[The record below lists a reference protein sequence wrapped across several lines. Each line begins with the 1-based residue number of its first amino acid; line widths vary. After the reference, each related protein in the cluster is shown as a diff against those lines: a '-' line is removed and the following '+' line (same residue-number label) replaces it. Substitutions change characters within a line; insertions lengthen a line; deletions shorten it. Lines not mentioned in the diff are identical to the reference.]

1 MLTELDKEWLSFT
14 TNKAIRKKDERKK
27 LSKKEIEENIT
38 DIYISTKTKIAY
50 LNTSIPLH
58 DIFWK
63 LPVLDYSIPK
73 NGILKKSIKINCMN
87 ETETKELNN
96 LINNEKNINISI
108 ISDLKT
114 DKHYKDVRKIDIGIC
129 KKDLLSYR
137 MKKKG
142 AFYNCFAIIMRVLF
156 EDKYKE
162 VHIKIFNTGKLEIP
176 GIRDEKLLH
185 LSLNKL
191 NEILI
196 QLMNNDTIKY
206 NKDNIQNVLIN
217 SNFSCGFFI
226 NRSEL
231 AKILKMK
238 YNLQPIYD
246 PCSYPGIQCKFY
258 YNIQNKIHDGKC
270 SCTNKCYFRKK
281 KEKKVCTEVSFMIF
295 RTGSVLIVGHCDEQ
309 VLNIVYKFIRK
320 LLIDEHFNIAQN
332 TSENYVKK
340 KSIPKIRKK
349 EILVSIK

>member
-50 LNTSIPLH
+50 LNTSVPLH

-96 LINNEKNINISI
+96 LIDNEKNINISI

-162 VHIKIFNTGKLEIP
+162 VVRQRAKHILSVTNVYMMSPAPGCEVTKEKYDMWFTFYEWIREKVKDIGDNKDTEQSLRTCCLEIE
-176 GIRDEKLLH
+176 DMLKQ
-185 LSLNKL
+185 LN
-191 NEILI
+191 
-196 QLMNNDTIKY
+196 
-206 NKDNIQNVLIN
+206 
-217 SNFSCGFFI
+217 
-226 NRSEL
+226 
-231 AKILKMK
+231 
-238 YNLQPIYD
+238 
-246 PCSYPGIQCKFY
+246 
-258 YNIQNKIHDGKC
+258 
-270 SCTNKCYFRKK
+270 
-281 KEKKVCTEVSFMIF
+281 
-295 RTGSVLIVGHCDEQ
+295 
-309 VLNIVYKFIRK
+309 
-320 LLIDEHFNIAQN
+320 
-332 TSENYVKK
+332 
-340 KSIPKIRKK
+340 
-349 EILVSIK
+349 